1 MTLFRKLT
9 LVAMILTLAATG
21 CTPQPATTEPT
32 SAGVT
37 PLPPEN
43 TPVPVLP
50 TPTVGDEPVNL
61 HSDKPRETPPLTA
74 YNNMP
79 ALSQSNTA
87 FALDLYQQL
96 RSQPGNLFYSPF
108 SISEAL
114 AMTFAGARA
123 ETEAQMAT
131 AMHFDLPN
139 ADLHAAFNALSAT
152 LASRAGDGDTGG
164 FKLNIANA
172 LWGQQGFA
180 FQPEFLDTLALN
192 YGAGMQAVDYAAP
205 DAARQTIND
214 WVADQTED
222 KIKDLI
228 PEGALNE
235 LTRLVLTNA
244 IYFNAA
250 WLLPFDEKATQN
262 DHFDLLDG
270 GEVQVPMMRQIE
282 SFGYLKAEDFEA
294 VELFYEDHKLSMVIL
309 MPDEG
314 QLATFEQNLNAASLQ
329 SFIDQLSE
337 QRLDLS
343 MPKFKVEFVLWTCRN
358 PGCHGHAGRLRCD
371 QGRFFRHDG

>member
-123 ETEAQMAT
+123 ETEAQMAA
-131 AMHFDLPN
+131 AMHFDLPK

-152 LASRAGDGDTGG
+152 LASRAGEGDTGG

-235 LTRLVLTNA
+235 TYPPGVDQRHLLQRRL
-244 IYFNAA
+244 AA
-250 WLLPFDEKATQN
+250 
-262 DHFDLLDG
+262 
-270 GEVQVPMMRQIE
+270 
-282 SFGYLKAEDFEA
+282 A
-294 VELFYEDHKLSMVIL
+294 V
-309 MPDEG
+309 
-314 QLATFEQNLNAASLQ
+314 
-329 SFIDQLSE
+329 
-337 QRLDLS
+337 
-343 MPKFKVEFVLWTCRN
+343 
-358 PGCHGHAGRLRCD
+358 
-371 QGRFFRHDG
+371 